1 MPSVILPDSQG
12 ALRFYHLHGDLL
24 VLQYFQYEFLGHR
37 IMSLL
42 NIYPVEPGLN
52 DLCMQPWLLFI
63 KTYISF
69 KYL

>member
-1 MPSVILPDSQG
+1 M
-12 ALRFYHLHGDLL
+12 

-42 NIYPVEPGLN
+42 NIYPVELGLN

-63 KTYISF
+63 KTYIFF